1 MAPKRKTRKSAAS
14 AAEEEAA
21 AAAPP
26 LPDEQPPLPTEQ
38 PPLPDEAAPSPSSLD
53 ERPPLP
59 DADVPEA
66 APADQPP
73 LPAEN
78 PPLPD
83 EQPPLPTEQPPLP
96 DEPLPVEKDDQ
107 EEDDDDDDDEG
118 EGEDGETKDKGK
130 GKSDA
135 DAGTWQA
142 VWAPESNGECALT
155 PDLLTHSAYY
165 FWNTES
171 GEVTWTNPLAP
182 DAENASAAATA
193 PPLPA
198 EPAPPLPSASAST
211 STRPPSAAANG
222 LPEIDPGL
230 AFLMAPEQ
238 RGSDPAAV
246 AMAARRGQ
254 YAADTGYSFHHLEE
268 YNRAKRFGEHYFDVE
283 GYEKQRAAEALKRK
297 ADEEAGVGTS
307 RKVTKKDMVRVVVL
321 GAGLGWDGLWVPQC
335 RC

>member
-21 AAAPP
+21 AAA
-26 LPDEQPPLPTEQ
+26 

-142 VWAPESNGECALT
+142 VWAPESN
-155 PDLLTHSAYY
+155 AYY

-211 STRPPSAAANG
+211 SARPPSAAANG

-307 RKVTKKDMVRVVVL
+307 RKVTKKDMERFRAKKAEYKHRRNAWL
-321 GAGLGWDGLWVPQC
+321 YD
-335 RC
+335 